1 MPPLHGFAPFAAL
14 DAAAAAALAEG
25 AREAVVPAGRSVMR
39 RGESADRMAL
49 LLEGQL
55 RVAATSADGKS
66 LTFRVVQPVELVGE
80 IAVLDGGPRTAD
92 VEALT
97 RCRLLLLRG
106 EAVRRAVARHPQVAA
121 AFVQV
126 LCARLRET
134 SAGMEGLATQRLPER
149 LEALLRRLARER
161 AADGALLLPRLS
173 QGEIAALVGATREA
187 VNKQLAAWRAEGVV
201 ALRGGRLAVL
211 PPAGRVTPAGS

>member
-1 MPPLHGFAPFAAL
+1 MSLLHGFAPFAGL
-14 DAAAAAALAEG
+14 GPAAAAALLDG
-25 AREAVVPAGRSVMR
+25 AREARVAAGRSVMR
-39 RGESADRMAL
+39 RGEAADRMAL

-55 RVAATSADGKS
+55 RVGATSADGKAM
-66 LTFRVVQPVELVGE
+66 TFRVVQPVELVGE

-92 VEALT
+92 VETLT
-97 RCRLLLLRG
+97 SCRLLLLPG
-106 EAVRRAVARHPQVAA
+106 EAVRRAVAGHPEVAA
-121 AFVQV
+121 AFVRL

-173 QGEIAALVGATREA
+173 QGELAALVGATREA
-187 VNKQLAAWRAEGVV
+187 VNKQLAAWREEGVV
-201 ALRGGRLAVL
+201 AVRGGRLCL
-211 PPAGRVTPAGS
+211 PPRPGHLTPAGS

>member
-1 MPPLHGFAPFAAL
+1 MSPLHGFAPFAGL
-14 DAAAAAALAEG
+14 GSAAAAALQEG
-25 AREAVVPAGRSVMR
+25 AREALVPAGRSVIR
-39 RGESADRMAL
+39 RGDAADRMAL

-55 RVAATSADGKS
+55 RVGATSADGKAM
-66 LTFRVVQPVELVGE
+66 TFRVVQPVELVGE

-97 RCRLLLLRG
+97 HCRLLLLSG
-106 EAVRRAVARHPQVAA
+106 DAVRRAVALHPQVAA

-149 LEALLRRLARER
+149 LEGLLRRLARER

-173 QGEIAALVGATREA
+173 QTELAALAGATREA
-187 VNKQLAAWRAEGVV
+187 VNKQLSTWREEGVV
-201 ALRGGRLAVL
+201 AVRGGRLALL
-211 PPAGRVTPAGS
+211 PRPRPVTPAGS